1 MTKQEMIDYGVS
13 IGWLTPEKAEQLKND
28 FPDIV
33 RCKNCVYGEHHNG
46 KILCMKNYCD
56 DGDVIHEDMWFC
68 ADGKQKDGEQDGL

>member
-33 RCKNCVYGEHHNG
+33 YCKECKRRGLYDCPVHIGIG
-46 KILCMKNYCD
+46 C
-56 DGDVIHEDMWFC
+56 DGDDTPDNWYC
-68 ADGKQKDGEQDGL
+68 ADGERR